1 MNIEQAEIR
10 AGATRLTRVCVCKGK
25 HRCYELRAYRERI
38 EHRSV
43 YVHRIR
49 SSCLVIRCHNCA
61 QTRRTKRCA
70 NSYKQM
76 RTRHAR
82 KHEYLFYRALLNI
95 IHCLVPF
102 TWESRIYTV
111 TLRSLQ
117 AGKGEIKYEEEGGE
131 EEEEERL
138 RSVGCSWIT
147 VLIFRKPFGVN
158 RVFPPLSAVTSI
170 ESTLRT
176 FTSASTCMHI

>member
-1 MNIEQAEIR
+1 M
-10 AGATRLTRVCVCKGK
+10 CVCKGK

-117 AGKGEIKYEEEGGE
+117 AGKLNTKKKEEKKEKEKKKSVCG
-131 EEEEERL
+131 RL
-138 RSVGCSWIT
+138 VAAGSRSWSLGS
-147 VLIFRKPFGVN
+147 PSG
-158 RVFPPLSAVTSI
+158 
-170 ESTLRT
+170 
-176 FTSASTCMHI
+176 